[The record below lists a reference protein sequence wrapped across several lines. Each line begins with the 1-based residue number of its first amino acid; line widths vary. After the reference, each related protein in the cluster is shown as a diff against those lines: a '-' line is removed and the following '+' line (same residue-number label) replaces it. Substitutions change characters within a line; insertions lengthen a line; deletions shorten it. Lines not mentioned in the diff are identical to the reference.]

1 MAESVLESISDQIL
15 NNDLAVVDDV
25 LGVGVLDALRIE
37 ALEEYAMGEFQQ
49 AHIGKGIAKQRMVE
63 IRSDKVLWLDRG
75 EATEAQLA
83 YWQLMDGLRAELGNF
98 FRIHLERT
106 ELHFAVY
113 PPGAFYAPHL
123 DQFRDHS
130 NRVFSVITYLNPDW
144 QPGHGGELR
153 VHHDDGSFHD
163 IAPLHGRLVC
173 FRSDK
178 VLHEVME
185 AVKVRVSLTGWMR
198 RDALLL

>member
-1 MAESVLESISDQIL
+1 MARTTIESITEQIL
-15 NNDLAVVDDV
+15 NNDMAVVDDV
-25 LGVGVLDALRIE
+25 LGEDMLHALRIE
-37 ALEEYAMGEFQQ
+37 ALEEYARGEFQQ
-49 AHIGKGIAKQRMVE
+49 AHIGKGIAKQRMAE
-63 IRSDKVLWLDRG
+63 IRSDKVLWLNRD
-75 EATEAQLA
+75 EATEAQFA
-83 YWQLMDGLRAELGNF
+83 YWQLMDSLRLHLGNF

-144 QPGHGGELR
+144 QQGHGGELR
-153 VHHDDGSFHD
+153 IHHDDGSFLD

-178 VLHEVME
+178 VLHEVLE
-185 AVKVRVSLTGWMR
+185 AAKVRVSLTGWVR